1 MDDNITMETSKT
13 NSAWVLH
20 VDETVDLQLPF
31 TVGLI
36 KIAASLRTNS
46 TRLNKTSNLF
56 GSLQVWLFDNGCSNS
71 KEIFFV
77 VVVMFT

>member
-56 GSLQVWLFDNGCSNS
+56 GSFAGMIVWKWLFQFQRNL
-71 KEIFFV
+71 FLLL
-77 VVVMFT
+77 